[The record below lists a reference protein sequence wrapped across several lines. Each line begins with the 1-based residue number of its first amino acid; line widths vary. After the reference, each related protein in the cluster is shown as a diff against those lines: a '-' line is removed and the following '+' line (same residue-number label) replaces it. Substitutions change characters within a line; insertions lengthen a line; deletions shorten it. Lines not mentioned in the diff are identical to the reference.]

1 MPWVDDILNRLATA
15 TPSYREG
22 GPAAAEP
29 LAMAALA
36 LGAHGRTADADR
48 LCQELTLLTGADG
61 SVGIAAGQPT
71 PGWPTG
77 LAVLAWTVAGAQRP
91 TWREYARRGADWLL
105 ATGGKTSERT
115 PGMGHDTTLRGWSWA
130 EGTHS
135 WIEPTVF
142 GLLALER
149 TGHADHPR
157 AGDAVRLLIDRL
169 LPDGGCNYGNT
180 LVLGQALRPHLEPSG
195 LALAA
200 LAGKHGASGRIERT
214 IAYLEGALNR
224 QTTAMSLAYGLIGLA
239 AHDRTPRAADDWL
252 EAASQRSGR
261 EAAPFKQALLALAAL
276 KSDCPL
282 ISRKPV
288 SRLDG
293 RGRPSLQ
300 SGLDG
305 PGRPSLRS
313 S

>member
-15 TPSYREG
+15 APSYREG

-29 LAMAALA
+29 LALAALA
-36 LGAHGRTADADR
+36 LSAYGRTADAER
-48 LCQELTLLTGADG
+48 RCQELTALANADG

-77 LAVLAWTVAGAQRP
+77 LAVLAWSVAGAERP
-91 TWREYARRGADWLL
+91 AWREYAERGVSWLL
-105 ATGGKTSERT
+105 AAGGKTSARS

-149 TGHADHPR
+149 TGHAGHPR
-157 AGDAVRLLIDRL
+157 ARDAVRLLIDRL
-169 LPDGGCNYGNT
+169 LPDGGCNFGNT

-200 LAGKHGASGRIERT
+200 LAGQRDASGRIERT

-239 AHDRTPRAADDWL
+239 AHDRTPRAAHDWL
-252 EAASQRSGR
+252 AAAAARSGR

-276 KSDCPL
+276 EADCPL
-282 ISRKPV
+282 MSPKPASRKT
-288 SRLDG
+288 G
-293 RGRPSLQ
+293 
-300 SGLDG
+300 
-305 PGRPSLRS
+305 
-313 S
+313 

>member
-1 MPWVDDILNRLATA
+1 MERLPWVDDILNRLAAA

-22 GPAAAEP
+22 GPPAAEP
-29 LAMAALA
+29 LAIAALA
-36 LGAHGRTADADR
+36 LGAYGRTADAER
-48 LCQELTLLTGADG
+48 LCQELTALANADG
-61 SVGIAAGQPT
+61 SVGIAANQPT

-77 LAVLAWTVAGAQRP
+77 LAVLAWTVVGAERA
-91 TWREYARRGADWLL
+91 TWREYAERGVSWLL
-105 ATGGKTSERT
+105 TAEGKTSERS

-157 AGDAVRLLIDRL
+157 ARDAVRLLIDRL
-169 LPDGGCNYGNT
+169 LPDGGCNFANT

-200 LAGKHGASGRIERT
+200 LAGQRDASGRIERT
-214 IAYLEGALNR
+214 VAYLEGALNR

-239 AHDRTPRAADDWL
+239 AHGCTPRAADDWL
-252 EAASQRSGR
+252 AAASQRSGR

-276 KSDCPL
+276 KADGPL
-282 ISRKPV
+282 IARRPASSKPI
-288 SRLDG
+288 
-293 RGRPSLQ
+293 
-300 SGLDG
+300 
-305 PGRPSLRS
+305 
-313 S
+313 